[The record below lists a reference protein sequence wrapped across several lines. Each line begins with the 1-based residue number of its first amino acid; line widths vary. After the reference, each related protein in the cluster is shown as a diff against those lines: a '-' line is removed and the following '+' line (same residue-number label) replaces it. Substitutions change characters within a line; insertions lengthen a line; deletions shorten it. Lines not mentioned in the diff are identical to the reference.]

1 MDKKS
6 KSIIATTIFAIML
19 VYSFVNFVFL
29 PKGFFIPTKNH
40 TLAWINLIGMITT
53 VVPLLILTISSFVY
67 KRKNALSI
75 VALVVYILSKII
87 SPIIIGSIS
96 MNSLV
101 NIIVVIVGFIILPSF
116 NAIQKER
123 KQDATLSEEKTDI
136 KSAKNEKLKYYEEQ
150 YKDGIISIDELNQI
164 KDSLQKK

>member
-87 SPIIIGSIS
+87 SPIIVGSIS

-101 NIIVVIVGFIILPSF
+101 NIIVVIVGFILLPSF
-116 NAIQKER
+116 NTTPKE
-123 KQDATLSEEKTDI
+123 LSDSE
-136 KSAKNEKLKYYEEQ
+136 SAKNEKLMYYEKQ
-150 YKDGIISIDELNQI
+150 YEDGIISLVELKQI
-164 KDSLQKK
+164 KDSLERK

>member
-1 MDKKS
+1 
-6 KSIIATTIFAIML
+6 
-19 VYSFVNFVFL
+19 
-29 PKGFFIPTKNH
+29 
-40 TLAWINLIGMITT
+40 
-53 VVPLLILTISSFVY
+53 
-67 KRKNALSI
+67 
-75 VALVVYILSKII
+75 
-87 SPIIIGSIS
+87 